1 MSRSVTSAV
10 SSTPANILDGVR
22 PKPAKAELTS
32 QALSI
37 PTAAIVKDALIDHY
51 GSLKAAAITLRMDL
65 GQLSRELQ
73 TGDFKIKKLDVDE
86 DARRDVLSALYEAV
100 RDDDPKVKQQR
111 ALNKARRALDDLAE
125 AL

>member
-1 MSRSVTSAV
+1 MAKV
-10 SSTPANILDGVR
+10 SPSD
-22 PKPAKAELTS
+22 

-37 PTAAIVKDALIDHY
+37 ECGPIVKQALIDHY

-73 TGDFKIKKLDVDE
+73 TGDFKFKRLDLDP

-111 ALNKARRALDDLAE
+111 ALRQARRALDALAE